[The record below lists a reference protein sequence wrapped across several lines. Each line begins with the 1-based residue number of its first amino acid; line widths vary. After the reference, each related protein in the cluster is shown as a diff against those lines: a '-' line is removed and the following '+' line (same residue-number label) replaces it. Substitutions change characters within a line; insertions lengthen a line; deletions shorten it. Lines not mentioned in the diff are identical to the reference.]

1 MRNLKAVC
9 LFCFLSAISF
19 SATSPSESDD
29 RARVIQAALKPS
41 PIESNLRHLT
51 DEIGGRV
58 PGTPAMQ
65 RAVEWGVQAFKA
77 AGADRVHTEEFT
89 IPYSWSEGATDM
101 TVSTMG

>member
-19 SATSPSESDD
+19 SATPPSESDD
-29 RARVIQAALKPS
+29 RARVIQAALQPS

-58 PGTPAMQ
+58 PGCP
-65 RAVEWGVQAFKA
+65 VLGGHVDVG
-77 AGADRVHTEEFT
+77 AGAKVLGGIT
-89 IPYSWSEGATDM
+89 IGDHAKIGANAVVLSDVPSGATAPA
-101 TVSTMG
+101 